1 MIKFFRKVRQQLL
14 EENNLKKYLVYAIGE
29 IILVVVGIL
38 IAVSINNWKQS
49 KDLEQVEQNL
59 YKDLIQELQHDLAE
73 IQGNREYNNKNLV
86 RYQYASEI
94 IINDTLKKMTDT
106 LGVIAT
112 ELTNF
117 SDFKNEESAF
127 NKLAAAG
134 KLELIS
140 NKEIL
145 GRLQNLGHLYNYI
158 NRLEVNQE
166 QYMYTIVPKISQYLR
181 IKPFKVMQP
190 DGLYDYKFHNDFEF
204 IIKIGI
210 EKDGLYERGE
220 SEINVL
226 INLLEEEL
234 V

>member
-73 IQGNREYNNKNLV
+73 IQGNREYNNKNLS

-106 LGVIAT
+106 LGV
-112 ELTNF
+112 
-117 SDFKNEESAF
+117 
-127 NKLAAAG
+127 AG
-134 KLELIS
+134 
-140 NKEIL
+140 
-145 GRLQNLGHLYNYI
+145 
-158 NRLEVNQE
+158 
-166 QYMYTIVPKISQYLR
+166 
-181 IKPFKVMQP
+181 
-190 DGLYDYKFHNDFEF
+190 
-204 IIKIGI
+204 
-210 EKDGLYERGE
+210 
-220 SEINVL
+220 
-226 INLLEEEL
+226 
-234 V
+234 